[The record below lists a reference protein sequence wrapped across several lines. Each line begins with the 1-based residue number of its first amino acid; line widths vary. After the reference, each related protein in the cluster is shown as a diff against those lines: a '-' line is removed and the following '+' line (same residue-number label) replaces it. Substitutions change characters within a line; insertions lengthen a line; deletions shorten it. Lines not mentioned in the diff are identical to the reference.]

1 MLKLYSDIHQTRV
14 NWLWYPYIAFGK
26 ITILQ
31 GNPGNGKSH
40 VGINLAAALS
50 SRGTIPNGTRFP
62 VAQKVIYQ
70 CAEDGL
76 ADTIKPR
83 LIEAGA
89 DCRNVAF
96 IDDETLT
103 LDDEQ
108 IRSSI
113 EAFDARLLIIDP
125 FQAYLGNSDISS
137 ASGIRRILNRVSK
150 WANLYQCAVLLIG
163 HLNKNEGARDLYRGL
178 GSIDVAAAARSILQ
192 IDTDPVDGNI
202 RRIHQ
207 IKNSL
212 APHGDD
218 ICFSITSGGSIRW
231 IPGEMTSPEPELED
245 RPVTDS
251 GRSKQEIAMD
261 ILRNALS
268 RGPEKVNELERMAAA
283 ADVSMKTMTIV
294 KKEMG
299 IRSVRK
305 DGQWFWVFKER
316 AR

>member
-1 MLKLYSDIHQTRV
+1 MKLYSDVQQTRLD
-14 NWLWYPYIAFGK
+14 WLWYPYIAFGK

-40 VGINLAAALS
+40 VGIHLAAALS

-62 VAQKVIYQ
+62 VPQKVIYQ

-83 LIEAGA
+83 LVEAGA

-113 EAFDARLLIIDP
+113 QSFKARLLIIDP

-137 ASGIRRILNRVSK
+137 ASGIRRIMNRVSR
-150 WANLYQCAVLLIG
+150 WANLYECAVLLIG
-163 HLNKNEGARDLYRGL
+163 HLNKNEGARDMYRGL
-178 GSIDVAAAARSILQ
+178 GSIDVAASARSILQ
-192 IDTDPVDGNI
+192 IDLDPEDENT

-212 APHGDD
+212 APLGRD
-218 ICFSITSGGSIRW
+218 ICFSITSGGSISWFREENVSDEES
-231 IPGEMTSPEPELED
+231 GFENA
-245 RPVTDS
+245 PVADA

-261 ILRNALS
+261 IIRNALS
-268 RGPEKVNELERMAAA
+268 DGPQRATELIKMADA
-283 ADVSMKTMTIV
+283 ADVSMRTMTIV
-294 KKEMG
+294 KKQMG
-299 IRSVRK
+299 IRSTRRE
-305 DGQWFWVFKER
+305 GQWYWGRKEGR
-316 AR
+316 A

>member
-1 MLKLYSDIHQTRV
+1 MLKLYSDVQQTRL

-76 ADTIKPR
+76 ADTVKPR

-150 WANLYQCAVLLIG
+150 WANLYECAVLLIG

-192 IDTDPVDGNI
+192 IDVDPDDEGI
-202 RRIHQ
+202 RRMHQ

-212 APHGDD
+212 APQGND

-231 IPGEMTSPEPELED
+231 IHEELSETPPEPD
-245 RPVTDS
+245 ARPVMDY
-251 GRSKQEIAMD
+251 GRSKQEIAMPD
-261 ILRNALS
+261 SGPTRLQPGMTFARGLGTRSAPQRPLRNTG
-268 RGPEKVNELERMAAA
+268 R
-283 ADVSMKTMTIV
+283 
-294 KKEMG
+294 
-299 IRSVRK
+299 
-305 DGQWFWVFKER
+305 
-316 AR
+316 